1 LFKSNTYSA
10 NTSPTTTKAAIAI
23 NIIFETNEE
32 ISW

>member
-10 NTSPTTTKAAIAI
+10 NTSPITTKAAIAI